1 MNLLSVVDRN
11 INVKLLGCRDISLW
25 VGGRMRRSAAPSQL
39 QGNAVKKPRFVPP
52 GASTSYLVP
61 ESKPLNAKPGLGN
74 LLDKVQRSL
83 APPALSKT
91 ECDVQPKPARAAPA
105 LSRALARVLSATESK
120 ENEAETEYPDSGN
133 RDYAEDN
140 RPAEPQLP
148 SLPYNVE
155 AVRPCSALCCAWF
168 GVYRDRAM
176 ASSSVF
182 LSSMVGKARSSNFT
196 LSEKLDLLKL
206 VRPHI
211 RILEEHTNKHAVIV
225 DKNKCWDTVAEQ
237 YNALGGDRPHRTAQG
252 LRTLYKR
259 LKESAKQEVMQ
270 RRHAQP
276 EYRASISEPTRRIME
291 MIPHLFHH
299 VPIHEKDQALRR
311 LIYSK
316 HNSPIEHPGSS
327 SSLAGLQ
334 DYSAAVPSIPHE
346 VVQLDPEE
354 DVKPPPDLPI
364 LSTHTGP
371 VLDGGQER
379 EGEQDL
385 GSIHDY
391 EASLSPTPSS
401 VNIPLSTS
409 PLPLRHDLYPNDI
422 YPHHEPDRFRPLH
435 LAKEEHELVLANHRK
450 VALYLEEK
458 REGLKRKQ
466 ELEEELLRAKIKV
479 EKLKAARLRHGL
491 PPWNTQSRTC
501 VIAIMVKG
509 LVRCVNGSPQT
520 PKSPQTPQP
529 PAASVSA
536 CSQDGARYLSVMWCK
551 ASKKKHKRWE
561 GDAVLVTRGR
571 TATLKDM
578 EGKDIGKGSGYKV
591 SELASLS
598 EGETLMIG
606 GKEVEVMGVISAED
620 FARGRCFQEVQIEK
634 EEPLTKSAPP
644 PPRRFASKPFCPPTQ
659 VGRAEHPGT
668 KPGEGQLCRPRHDP
682 LAPGLPVVDVVVDP
696 YLTTHLRPHQRDGL
710 LFLYE
715 CVMGMKA
722 VGRYGAILADE
733 MGLGKTLQSV
743 ALSWTLLKQGPYGGK
758 AIAKRVLVVTPG
770 SLVQNWGAE
779 FNKWL
784 GRERIS
790 VFTVDQDH
798 RIEQFVLSPVHSVL
812 VISYEML
819 LRCLEQV
826 QKVEFGL
833 IICDEGHRLKNSS
846 IKTSSALSSLSC
858 NRRVILT
865 GTPVQN
871 DLQEFYAIIDFV
883 NPGIL
888 GSSTA
893 YRKVYEEPIL
903 RSRQP
908 SCGGEERVLGEER
921 AAELSRLTGMFIL
934 RRTQEIINRYLP
946 PRLDWTLFCELS
958 PLQLELYRHLLC
970 HRVFRACLQSTTQTH
985 THLACIT
992 ALKKLCNHPGL
1003 LHSTVKE
1010 KTNQGSEESS
1020 VYDGLADLFPES
1032 YSSGGFSA
1040 DDSGKLLVLSDLLT
1054 AIKQLSPSDRVVV
1067 VSNYTQTLDFLQDF
1081 CVHTGYTFCRLD
1093 GHTPTNQRQ
1102 RLVDSFNSPYS
1113 QNFVFLLSSKAG
1125 GVGLNLIGASHLVLY
1140 DIDWNPA
1147 NDIQAMARVWR
1158 DGQRKTVHIY
1168 RLLTAGTI
1176 EERIFQRQVSKQG
1189 LSGTVVDL
1197 GKGAEHTSFS
1207 TNELRDLFSLTDT
1220 PSLTHDLLNCSCD
1233 MDGSVQAVPEEQD
1246 QVSDRSCQLGRHG
1259 DRRGGAAQKHLS
1271 MSELM
1276 QWRHF
1281 SGDAH
1286 TFSDPYLDHARNY
1299 ITFAFQTTISHTAQ

>member
-1 MNLLSVVDRN
+1 
-11 INVKLLGCRDISLW
+11 
-25 VGGRMRRSAAPSQL
+25 
-39 QGNAVKKPRFVPP
+39 
-52 GASTSYLVP
+52 
-61 ESKPLNAKPGLGN
+61 
-74 LLDKVQRSL
+74 
-83 APPALSKT
+83 
-91 ECDVQPKPARAAPA
+91 
-105 LSRALARVLSATESK
+105 
-120 ENEAETEYPDSGN
+120 
-133 RDYAEDN
+133 
-140 RPAEPQLP
+140 
-148 SLPYNVE
+148 
-155 AVRPCSALCCAWF
+155 
-168 GVYRDRAM
+168 M
-176 ASSSVF
+176 ASSAVF
-182 LSSMVGKARSSNFT
+182 MSSMVGKARSSNFT

-237 YNALGGDRPHRTAQG
+237 YNGLGGDRPHRTAQG

-276 EYRASISEPTRRIME
+276 EYRATISEPTRRIME

-334 DYSAAVPSIPHE
+334 DYPAAVPSIPHE

-354 DVKPPPDLPI
+354 DVKPPLNLPTVT
-364 LSTHTGP
+364 THTGLR
-371 VLDGGQER
+371 LDGGQER
-379 EGEQDL
+379 EAEREAEQETEPDL
-385 GSIHDY
+385 GSVPDY
-391 EASLSPTPSS
+391 ETSLSPAPSS
-401 VNIPLSTS
+401 VNVPLSSS
-409 PLPLRHDLYPNDI
+409 PLPLRHNLYPDDI
-422 YPHHEPDRFRPLH
+422 YDHREPDRFRPLH

-450 VALYLEEK
+450 VAQYLEEK

-466 ELEEELLRAKIKV
+466 ELEEELLKAKIKV

-491 PPWNTQSRTC
+491 PRMGCSPP
-501 VIAIMVKG
+501 AP
-509 LVRCVNGSPQT
+509 GSPQT
-520 PKSPQTPQP
+520 SQP
-529 PAASVSA
+529 PPVLAHGSGAAGSNPG
-536 CSQDGARYLSVMWCK
+536 CSQDGVQYFSVVWCK

-561 GDAVLVTRGR
+561 GDAVLVARGR
-571 TATLKDM
+571 SVTLKDM

-598 EGETLMIG
+598 EGETLMVG

-620 FARGRCFQEVQIEK
+620 FARGRCFQEAQAEHVE
-634 EEPLTKSAPP
+634 LHTKPAPSTAC
-644 PPRRFASKPFCPPTQ
+644 RSASKPFCPPTKLS
-659 VGRAEHPGT
+659 VADILDSKPEAEQT
-668 KPGEGQLCRPRHDP
+668 CRPRHDP
-682 LAPGLPVVDVVVDP
+682 LAHGALVMPRPSSSHQWYNNRSGLPVVDVVVDP
-696 YLTTHLRPHQRDGL
+696 HLTTHLRPHQNDGL

-715 CVMGMKA
+715 CVMGMRA
-722 VGRYGAILADE
+722 AGCYGAILADE

-743 ALSWTLLKQGPYGGK
+743 ALSWTLLKQGPYGGRPV
-758 AIAKRVLVVTPG
+758 AKRILVVTPG

-784 GRERIS
+784 GRERIN

-798 RIEQFVLSPVHSVL
+798 RVEQFVTSPLHSVL

-819 LRCLEQV
+819 LRCLDQV

-846 IKTSSALSSLSC
+846 IKTSSALSSLTCS
-858 NRRVILT
+858 RRVILT

-871 DLQEFYAIIDFV
+871 DLQEFYAIIEFV

-908 SCGGEERVLGEER
+908 SCSEEERVLGEER
-921 AAELSRLTGMFIL
+921 ASELSRLTGMFIL

-946 PRLDWTLFCELS
+946 PRLDWTVFCEPS
-958 PLQLELYRHLLC
+958 PLQRELYKHLLC
-970 HRVFRACLQSTTQTH
+970 HRVFRACLQGSIQTH

-1003 LHSTVKE
+1003 LHCTVKE
-1010 KTNQGSEESS
+1010 RTEQESVENS
-1020 VYDGLADLFPES
+1020 IYEGLVDLFPES
-1032 YSSGGFSA
+1032 YSSGGFNTH
-1040 DDSGKLLVLSDLLT
+1040 DSGKLLVLSDLLS
-1054 AIKQLSPSDRVVV
+1054 AIRELSPADRVVV
-1067 VSNYTQTLDFLQDF
+1067 VSNYTQTLDLLQDL
-1081 CVHTGYTFCRLD
+1081 CEHTGYTFCRLD
-1093 GHTPTNQRQ
+1093 GQTPTNKRQ

-1113 QNFVFLLSSKAG
+1113 QSFLFLLSSKAG

-1158 DGQRKTVHIY
+1158 DGQKKTVHIY

-1189 LSGTVVDL
+1189 LSGTVVDI

-1207 TNELRDLFSLTDT
+1207 TSELRDLFSMADT
-1220 PSLTHDLLNCSCD
+1220 PCLTHDLLSCGCS
-1233 MDGSVQAVPEEQD
+1233 MDGTISAVAEEEEQ
-1246 QVSDRSCQLGRHG
+1246 VSERLCQLGRQG
-1259 DRRGGAAQKHLS
+1259 DRREVAPKHLS

-1276 QWRHF
+1276 QWRHY
-1281 SGDAH
+1281 SGDTH
-1286 TFSDPYLDHARNY
+1286 TFSDPYLDHARNH